1 MGIIHKK
8 FVASMTRQEEQPYF
22 VYFRLEH
29 CPGLKAEPY
38 SFKSDNHTLNGY
50 FYHYDKYDQ
59 DTIVIFCH
67 GIGGGHSSYLKEV
80 NELAKMGYLVLA
92 YDNTGCVSSEG
103 DSIYGLSQSLKDLD
117 FAIQSL
123 KAKEEFKNKK
133 IYVVGHSWGGFAASN
148 INNFHHVDKAVAI
161 SPFISLSAEYHCIFK
176 GLIGIFVPLIIKEE
190 IKAVGK
196 WAKSSA
202 ITALNQEN
210 VSALVIHSKDDKTV
224 LYKQNTRV
232 LQEKIKNPQ
241 VQFYIVEGYG
251 HHPQYT
257 KEASEYFNKVF
268 LEFDKGVRDKTLET
282 NESRFAYFKDK
293 DFNAMTIQNP
303 DTWSVIE
310 QYLKHD

>member
-8 FVASMTRQEEQPYF
+8 FVESMTRQEEQPYL
-22 VYFRLEH
+22 VYFRLKN

-50 FYHYDKYDQ
+50 FYHYDKYNQ
-59 DTIVIFCH
+59 NIIVIFCH

-80 NELAKMGYLVLA
+80 NELAKLGYLVLA

-123 KAKEEFKNKK
+123 KEKEEYKNKK

-148 INNFHHVDKAVAI
+148 INNFHRVDKVVAI

-176 GLIGIFVPLIIKEE
+176 GLLGIIVPSIIKEE

-196 WAKSSA
+196 WANSSA
-202 ITALNQEN
+202 ITALNKEN
-210 VSALVIHSKDDKTV
+210 TSALIIHSKDDQTV
-224 LYKQNTRV
+224 LYKQNTGV
-232 LQEKIKNPQ
+232 LQKKIKNPQ
-241 VQFYIVEGYG
+241 VQFHIVDGYR

-257 KEASEYFNKVF
+257 KEASDYFNEVF
-268 LEFDKGVRDKTLET
+268 LGFDKGVRDKTLET
-282 NESRFAYFKDK
+282 IESKFAYFKDK

-303 DTWSVIE
+303 ATWSAIE
-310 QYLKHD
+310 QYLKHN